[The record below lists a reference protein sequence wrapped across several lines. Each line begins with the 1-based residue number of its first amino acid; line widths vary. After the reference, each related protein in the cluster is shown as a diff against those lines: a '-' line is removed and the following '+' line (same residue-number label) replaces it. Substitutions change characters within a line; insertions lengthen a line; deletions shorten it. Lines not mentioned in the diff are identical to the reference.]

1 VGGRTLILLDTHALV
16 WWKQGRGLSRKAA
29 RSIEDAA
36 TVFVSPVS
44 CWEVAMLVELGR
56 VTVDRQV
63 GVWVDDLLAQRGI
76 EVAALTPSAAVA
88 AASLR
93 GSGFHGDPADCLLY
107 ATARELRVPIVTKD
121 RRIRDHARRVGD
133 LRCVW

>member
-1 VGGRTLILLDTHALV
+1 MGGRTLILLDTHALV

-29 RSIEDAA
+29 RTIED
-36 TVFVSPVS
+36 TTTIFVSPVS

-56 VTVDRQV
+56 IAVDRQID
-63 GVWVDDLLAQRGI
+63 VWVDDLLAQHRI

-88 AASLR
+88 AATLR

-107 ATARELRVPIVTKD
+107 ATARELRVPLVTKD
-121 RRIRDHARRVGD
+121 RRIREHARRAGD
-133 LRCVW
+133 LRCLW